1 VIADALCCWI
11 IHLIPQTLDE
21 RTVLSFLKDVST
33 SLLRDALLVGTPEQ
47 VIDQVADLRNR
58 GLRYLVVSN
67 VSNVSIL
74 QPSLRKGLT
83 ATVPFHAVLRGLK
96 KL

>member
-1 VIADALCCWI
+1 MIADALCCWI

-47 VIDQVADLRNR
+47 VIDQVADLRNH
-58 GLRYLVVSN
+58 GLRYLVVS
-67 VSNVSIL
+67 SVSIL

>member
-1 VIADALCCWI
+1 
-11 IHLIPQTLDE
+11 
-21 RTVLSFLKDVST
+21 VLSFLQDVST

-47 VIDQVADLRNR
+47 VIDQVADLRNH
-58 GLRYLVVSN
+58 GLRHLV

-74 QPSLRKGLT
+74 QPSLHKGLT